1 MKLETA
7 AATWTCAL
15 LLCCGPGR
23 PQLNVHSPSVVSVD
37 PPDGATGVSLDSLVT
52 LCFDLAMQPATL
64 DASTVSLVRVL
75 GSHRTTLQFAIL
87 PSADAR
93 CFTVAPLGSLAPL
106 NEYDLSV
113 AKGVLSASGVELA
126 HGTGQTTSFRSAF
139 RTREAKARAT
149 LLVPAEGTIDA
160 PLDLAAI
167 RLSFSEPLTSLG
179 RAFEVEPGALEGLL
193 TPDGL
198 GAVAPLTAPGVAGQ
212 SVALNLDSSLRDATG
227 GAPEI
232 LAPLG
237 FTYGACAEAGA
248 PSLGAGLALGRDRD
262 AVVLFLVDRPSLCDA
277 AVTDP
282 ACPDGGALAA
292 PAVCDQAYDPCMPS
306 GSCQCLV
313 PLVGLCPGNSISV
326 VPSAH
331 GWNGRTASTESLA
344 LTLWP
349 ALPTVAIGELMLSPP
364 AGKRAQIYV
373 EVQNVGTGPIDLK
386 GLVLAD
392 CRGTVDCFAP
402 AHEQAF
408 GAFAAGGATVLPS
421 HGYAL
426 LVDGTF
432 DATLYPGLPAGTLL
446 LSPSDRSPLMHLA
459 SNQPQP
465 IGLVDAASGALLSS
479 FDGSLLP
486 VEGVAIERI
495 DPRAPDPQP
504 ASWGL
509 GTAPG
514 GTPGSCNSI
523 TQEAD
528 CLESLE
534 DGG

>member
-1 MKLETA
+1 MKLLRPA
-7 AATWTCAL
+7 AWACTLLVCCA
-15 LLCCGPGR
+15 PSR
-23 PQLNVHSPSVVSVD
+23 PQLDVQSPSVSSVD
-37 PPDGATGVSLDSLVT
+37 PPDGATGVSLGALVT
-52 LCFDLAMQPATL
+52 LCFDLPMQPATL
-64 DASTVSLVRVL
+64 DASSLSWVRVL
-75 GSHRTTLQFAIL
+75 GSHHTTLQFSVL

-93 CFTVAPLGSLAPL
+93 CFTLAPLGSLAPL

-113 AKGVLSASGVELA
+113 GKGALSAAGVELA
-126 HGTGQTTSFRSAF
+126 HGSGQTTGFHSVF
-139 RTREAKARAT
+139 RTRAAKARAT

-167 RLSFSEPLTSLG
+167 RVSFSEPLTSSG
-179 RAFEVEPGALEGLL
+179 PAFEVEPGAFQGILSS
-193 TPDGL
+193 DGL
-198 GAVAPLTAPGVAGQ
+198 GAEVPLTMPGVAGEG
-212 SVALNLDSSLRDATG
+212 VALNLDPSLHDATG
-227 GAPEI
+227 EAPEI
-232 LAPLG
+232 LQPLG
-237 FTYGACAEAGA
+237 FTYGACTEVGA
-248 PSLGAGLALGRDRD
+248 PSVGAGLALERDRD
-262 AVVLFLVDRPSLCDA
+262 AVLLFLVDRPSLCDA
-277 AVTDP
+277 TVTDP
-282 ACPDGGALAA
+282 SCPEGGALAI
-292 PAVCDQAYDPCMPS
+292 PAVCDQAYDPCRPS
-306 GSCQCLV
+306 GTCQCLV
-313 PLVGLCPGNSISV
+313 PLVGLCPGDSISV

-331 GWNGRTASTESLA
+331 GWNGSSSSAESLA

-349 ALPTVAIGELMLSPP
+349 ALPTLAIGELMLSPP

-373 EVQNVGTGPIDLK
+373 EVQNIGAEPIDLK
-386 GLVLAD
+386 GLLLAD
-392 CRGTVDCFAP
+392 CRATIDCFAP

-408 GAFAAGGATVLPS
+408 GSFAPGGTTVLPS

-432 DATLYPGLPAGTLL
+432 DATLYPGLPPATLL

-465 IGLVDAASGALLSS
+465 IGLVDATSGALLSS

-486 VEGVAIERI
+486 VEGVAIERV

-514 GTPGSCNSI
+514 GTPGSCNSL

-528 CLESLE
+528 CLESQG